1 MKTRSCRDS
10 KNLHLVTGG
19 AGFPGFS
26 LGKKLSQMG
35 HRVRLLDAKESAW
48 IIPDNIDFVKVDI
61 RNYEDVMSAMED
73 VCVVYHMAS
82 YGMSG
87 KDQLKRKMIEEV
99 NVHGTKNV
107 LKACREMNVTRLV
120 YTSTYNVV
128 FGGQEI
134 VNGDETLPYLLDHQF
149 TDYYSKTKKEAEVEV
164 LAADGSSTDD
174 GSTLHMCA
182 LRLAGVYG
190 LGEQRHIPR
199 IVSYLERG
207 LVCVTYG
214 SGVVDFLH
222 IDNLIQAHILAA
234 KALTPQ
240 HKHIAA
246 GQSYFISDGKPI
258 KNFEFF
264 RPLIEGL
271 GYTFPKVCL
280 PLKLVF
286 YLAFMLELI
295 HLVLGR
301 LYNFDV
307 ILTRT
312 EVHKTG
318 VTHTFSIEKARKEL
332 GYEPTIQNDMSDVV
346 RYYQRTG
353 HVKQKSERGVGYY
366 LMNILIAF
374 FIAIIILSFLPLT
387 SDL

>member
-134 VNGDETLPYLLDHQF
+134 VNGDETLPYLLDHQ
-149 TDYYSKTKKEAEVEV
+149 
-164 LAADGSSTDD
+164 
-174 GSTLHMCA
+174 
-182 LRLAGVYG
+182 
-190 LGEQRHIPR
+190 
-199 IVSYLERG
+199 SYLERG